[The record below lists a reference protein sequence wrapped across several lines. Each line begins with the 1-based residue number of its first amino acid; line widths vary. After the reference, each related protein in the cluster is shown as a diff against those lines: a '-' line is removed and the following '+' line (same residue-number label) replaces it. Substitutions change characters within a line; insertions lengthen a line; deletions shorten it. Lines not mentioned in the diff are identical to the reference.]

1 MAVIVKFETDDRK
14 LRGLH
19 LTKVSARILIEP
31 VDGKK
36 IVQINTYGSEEREM
50 PDKLSQTIP
59 LTEKSARQLWEILGK
74 EFGFR

>member
-1 MAVIVKFETDDRK
+1 MAVIVNFEPDDRK

-19 LTKVSARILIEP
+19 PTQVSAKILVEP

-36 IVQINTYGSEEREM
+36 VVQINTYGSDEREM
-50 PDKLSQTIP
+50 PDKLSQTIQ
-59 LTEKSARQLWEILGK
+59 LTEKSARQLWEILGR